1 VKQRIVTSVSYNG
14 TAYELVG
21 YRHGDP
27 SSPTI
32 LLLNG
37 SLFHQR
43 QWDIFRKI
51 ALTPLLGDAYSI
63 ITFDYGG
70 TGEST
75 GQGIPWHI
83 DRLGDEA
90 KAVVEKHCKDPVH
103 LFGVSKGTIAS
114 QSFAAANPELVAS
127 HAGYGWFHLGFSKIH
142 RVKNFFG
149 SRLQSFSFLEQYGY
163 APSTRKEFDD
173 IWKTTYREVLGGTS
187 HANRLVASAVTTLLK
202 PLVYTI
208 TAPTPLRTMYD
219 WFKYGVEAMH
229 EGQEWF
235 GQRKEALSKLPTLIM
250 HAERDGT
257 LPYEMAQ
264 ELSINLSRA
273 ELVTLQGGFNHV
285 SPLIMPHHARTL
297 IKHYGAF
304 LKNNTPGFCPG
315 L

>member
-1 VKQRIVTSVSYNG
+1 MKQRIVTSISYNG
-14 TAYELVG
+14 TTYDLVG

-27 SSPTI
+27 SLPTI

-43 QWDIFRKI
+43 QWDIFRRV
-51 ALTPLLGDAYSI
+51 ALNPLLGHAYSVL
-63 ITFDYGG
+63 TFDYGG

-83 DRLGDEA
+83 DRLGAET
-90 KAVVEKHCKDPVH
+90 KAVVEEHCNAPVH

-114 QSFAAANPELVAS
+114 QSFAAANPELVAT
-127 HAGYGWFHLGFSKIH
+127 HAGYGWFHLGFSKID
-142 RVKNFFG
+142 RVKNFFA
-149 SRLQSFSFLEQYGY
+149 SRLQSFSFLEQYAY
-163 APSTRKEFDD
+163 TPSTRKEFND

-187 HANRLVASAVTTLLK
+187 HANRFIASTVTTLLK

-235 GQRKEALSKLPTLIM
+235 ARRKDALSKLPTLIL

-257 LPYEMAQ
+257 LPYAMAQ
-264 ELSINLSRA
+264 ELSTNLA
-273 ELVTLQGGFNHV
+273 QAQLVTLRGGFNHV
-285 SPLIMPHHARTL
+285 SPLMMPHHARTL
-297 IKHYGAF
+297 VKHYRTF
-304 LKNNTPGFCPG
+304 LKSPFPER
-315 L
+315 